1 LWTFDLW
8 QKIDDLKEKKKNRKK
23 GITLTLLQYL
33 QGAQLKMAARTVVLF
48 QDQNVTVTM
57 FMV

>member
-33 QGAQLKMAARTVVLF
+33 HGAQLKMAARTVVLF

>member
-33 QGAQLKMAARTVVLF
+33 QGAQLKMAAPTVVLF